1 MVPLN
6 NICFQPFSQENVRRC
21 IAHWITMSDIP
32 FSEIEN
38 PFFKQM
44 MLCASDN
51 QYKPVL
57 SRSTVRDDIE
67 KIHVFF
73 KKLVKGSSSVYNKF
87 II

>member
-57 SRSTVRDDIE
+57 SRSTVRDDI
-67 KIHVFF
+67 KRSTVMPASFF
-73 KKLVKGSSSVYNKF
+73 SRQIAIYVL
-87 II
+87 ILI

>member
-1 MVPLN
+1 
-6 NICFQPFSQENVRRC
+6 
-21 IAHWITMSDIP
+21 MSDIP

-67 KIHVFF
+67 KIHVFS
-73 KKLVKGSSSVYNKF
+73 KNLIKRKAKVY
-87 II
+87 